1 MAKPA
6 NKGIF
11 GNVIVDYISALGA
24 WFSFFIFRKIYV
36 EKINFTV
43 FNLFNDKQFLY
54 GLLIIPFFWIAY
66 YFFSNTYSSL
76 LKKSR
81 LIEIYKTTIQTI
93 IGGIILFFSLMLNDL
108 IKGYKDYYFL
118 FFGFLV
124 LHFILTIFFRLF
136 ILTAIKNKIQHGTL
150 YIPTL
155 LIGSEKN
162 CARIE
167 NEIIHSKIKLP
178 YQIVDKVI
186 LEKSE
191 SENECDS
198 DSVISNCMHQI
209 NNFDDVILALENSNA
224 QTIENYIIYFLN
236 KGKTVQIL
244 PDEIDF
250 LSGKF
255 KTQSIFGSPLIEIPT
270 DLILPWQK
278 ILKRI
283 FDVFV
288 SFFGMIIILPFLVF
302 IALKVK
308 KSSAGNIFFK
318 QKRVGINGNQFD
330 IIKFRSMYE
339 NAENGTP
346 KLSSENDERIT
357 PFGKTIRKYRIDEL
371 PQLWNVFVGDMSLV
385 GPRPERKYFIDQ
397 IIQTAPQ
404 YQLLQRVK
412 PGITSLGMVKFGYA
426 SNLQEMLQRMR
437 YDLLYIE
444 NISLLMD
451 LKILI
456 YTVMILWKG
465 KGK

>member
-11 GNVIVDYISALGA
+11 GYVIVDYISALGA
-24 WFSFFIFRKIYV
+24 WFLFFIFRKIYV
-36 EKINFTV
+36 EKIDFTII
-43 FNLFNDKQFLY
+43 NLFQDKQFLY
-54 GLLIIPFFWIAY
+54 GLLIIPFFWMAY

-81 LIEIYKTTIQTI
+81 LVEIYKTATQTF
-93 IGGIILFFSLMLNDL
+93 IGGIVLFFSLMLNDL

-118 FFGFLV
+118 FFGFLL
-124 LHFILTIFFRLF
+124 LHFFLTIFFRLF
-136 ILTAIKNKIQHGTL
+136 VLTTIKNNIQNGKL
-150 YIPTL
+150 FIPTL
-155 LIGSEKN
+155 LLGSEKN

-178 YQIVDKVI
+178 YQITKKVI
-186 LEKSE
+186 LSE
-191 SENECDS
+191 GDGEPVKNTDA
-198 DSVISNCMHQI
+198 
-209 NNFDDVILALENSNA
+209 FDDVILALENSDA

-244 PDEIDF
+244 PDEVDF

-270 DLILPWQK
+270 ELILPWQK

-288 SFFGMIIILPFLVF
+288 SFLGMILISPFLVF

-346 KLSSENDERIT
+346 KLSSENDDRIT
-357 PFGKTIRKYRIDEL
+357 PFGKIIRKYRIDEL

-437 YDLLYIE
+437 YDILYIE

>member
-11 GNVIVDYISALGA
+11 GYVIVDYISALGA
-24 WFSFFIFRKIYV
+24 WFLFFIFRKIYV
-36 EKINFTV
+36 EKIDFTII
-43 FNLFNDKQFLY
+43 NLFQDKQFLY
-54 GLLIIPFFWIAY
+54 GLLIIPFFWMAY

-81 LIEIYKTTIQTI
+81 LVEIYKTATQTF
-93 IGGIILFFSLMLNDL
+93 IGGIVLFFSLMLNDL

-118 FFGFLV
+118 FFGFLL
-124 LHFILTIFFRLF
+124 LHFFLTIFFRLF
-136 ILTAIKNKIQHGTL
+136 VLNTIKNNIQNGKL
-150 YIPTL
+150 FIPTL
-155 LIGSEKN
+155 LLGSEKN

-178 YQIVDKVI
+178 YQITKKVI
-186 LEKSE
+186 LSE
-191 SENECDS
+191 GDGEPVKNTD
-198 DSVISNCMHQI
+198 D
-209 NNFDDVILALENSNA
+209 FDDVILALENSDA

-244 PDEIDF
+244 PDEVDF

-278 ILKRI
+278 ILKRLFDI
-283 FDVFV
+283 FI
-288 SFFGMIIILPFLVF
+288 SFFGMIFISPFLVF
-302 IALKVK
+302 IAFKVK
-308 KSSAGNIFFK
+308 KSSNGNIFFK

-357 PFGKTIRKYRIDEL
+357 PFGKMIRKYRIDEL

-437 YDLLYIE
+437 YDILYIE